1 MTSFFKYFEESSRVE
16 RENIAEE
23 LKELYNG
30 AVEDE
35 KETLSETR
43 MNPRSHKARENY
55 NLAVQRLGAIMDIF
69 EILHIV
75 DYDEE
80 LFEFIEEYQIP
91 SAAANPRR
99 KGKTS

>member
-23 LKELYNG
+23 LKELYRL
-30 AVEDE
+30 AVDDE
-35 KETLSETR
+35 RKLLAETR
-43 MNPRSHKARENY
+43 RNRKSQKARENY
-55 NLAVQRLGAIMDIF
+55 DLAVQRLGAIMDIF

-80 LFEFIEEYQIP
+80 LFEFASE
-91 SAAANPRR
+91 A
-99 KGKTS
+99 

>member
-23 LKELYNG
+23 LKELYRV
-30 AVEDE
+30 AVDDE
-35 KETLSETR
+35 RKLLAETR
-43 MNPRSHKARENY
+43 RNRKSQKARENY
-55 NLAVQRLGAIMDIF
+55 DLAVQRLGAIMDIF

-80 LFEFIEEYQIP
+80 LFEFIAE
-91 SAAANPRR
+91 
-99 KGKTS
+99 

>member
-1 MTSFFKYFEESSRVE
+1 MTSFFKYFEESSRLE
-16 RENIAEE
+16 REKIAEE
-23 LKELYNG
+23 LKELYRW

-35 KETLSETR
+35 RETLAETR
-43 MNPRSHKARENY
+43 DNPKSQKARENY

-80 LFEFIEEYQIP
+80 LFEFIAE
-91 SAAANPRR
+91 
-99 KGKTS
+99 